1 MSRRLMIGSL
11 VGLSAMF
18 LFLVAAPAGAGGKPI
33 TETVTFS
40 ETFDDEE
47 LTDVCGVEVTTTLD
61 GRLTF
66 FTFPDR
72 PVGPQ
77 DLTSVHVSFVARAG
91 DNAVRFHDVGIDMV
105 SIMPDGTAILMIV
118 GQVPFE
124 FTGALMIDLATGEA
138 ILEPVHVVT
147 PDRVCRLLTR

>member
-1 MSRRLMIGSL
+1 MIGSL

>member
-1 MSRRLMIGSL
+1 VSRRLMIGSL

-124 FTGALMIDLATGEA
+124 FTGALMIDLAIGEA

>member
-1 MSRRLMIGSL
+1 
-11 VGLSAMF
+11 
-18 LFLVAAPAGAGGKPI
+18 
-33 TETVTFS
+33 
-40 ETFDDEE
+40 
-47 LTDVCGVEVTTTLD
+47 VEVTTTLD